1 MYLALD
7 YRHGVAADSR
17 VKEGERS
24 MQEEVTQKSIAITF
38 RASRLTADVLMKAF
52 KAYLAHRK
60 HREPSHG
67 KISVKKLL
75 AQNQGAKSIEITDEN
90 IRPFIR
96 IAGKYNV
103 DFSVKRDRTAVPPKY
118 LVFFKAKDADL
129 IVQAF
134 KEFVRANEKKKQRVS
149 LRAKIKRMKQDMAK
163 DQNRERTRE
172 KQADRG
178 QSL

>member
-1 MYLALD
+1 
-7 YRHGVAADSR
+7 
-17 VKEGERS
+17 
-24 MQEEVTQKSIAITF
+24 MQEEVTQKTIAITF
-38 RASRLTADVLMKAF
+38 KSARLTTDVLMRAF
-52 KAYLAHRK
+52 KAYLEHKR

-67 KISVKKLL
+67 RISVKKLL

-90 IRPFIR
+90 IKSFSR

-103 DFSVKRDRTAVPPKY
+103 DFSVKRDRTADPPKY
-118 LVFFKAKDADL
+118 LVFFKAKDSDL

-149 LRAKIKRMKQDMAK
+149 IRAKMKQMRQGMEK

-172 KQADRG
+172 KQMDRG

>member
-1 MYLALD
+1 
-7 YRHGVAADSR
+7 
-17 VKEGERS
+17 
-24 MQEEVTQKSIAITF
+24 MQEEVTQKTIAITF
-38 RASRLTADVLMKAF
+38 KSARLTTDVLMRAL
-52 KAYLAHRK
+52 KAYLEHRR

-90 IRPFIR
+90 IKSFSR

-103 DFSVKRDRTAVPPKY
+103 DFSVKRDRTVDPPKY
-118 LVFFKAKDADL
+118 LVFFKAKDSDL

-134 KEFVRANEKKKQRVS
+134 KEFVRVNEKKKQRVS
-149 LRAKIKRMKQDMAK
+149 IRAKMKQMRQGMEK

-172 KQADRG
+172 KQMDRG

>member
-1 MYLALD
+1 
-7 YRHGVAADSR
+7 
-17 VKEGERS
+17 
-24 MQEEVTQKSIAITF
+24 MQEEVTQKTIAITF
-38 RASRLTADVLMKAF
+38 KSARLTTDVLMRAL
-52 KAYLAHRK
+52 KAYLEHKR

-90 IRPFIR
+90 IKSFSR

-103 DFSVKRDRTAVPPKY
+103 DFSVKRDRTADPPKY
-118 LVFFKAKDADL
+118 LVFFKAKDSDL

-134 KEFVRANEKKKQRVS
+134 KEFIRANEKKKQRVS
-149 LRAKIKRMKQDMAK
+149 IRAKMKQMRRGMEK

-172 KQADRG
+172 KQMDRG

>member
-1 MYLALD
+1 
-7 YRHGVAADSR
+7 
-17 VKEGERS
+17 
-24 MQEEVTQKSIAITF
+24 MQEEVTQKTIAITF
-38 RASRLTADVLMKAF
+38 KSARLTTDVLLRAF
-52 KAYLAHRK
+52 KAYLEHRR

-90 IRPFIR
+90 IKSFSR

-103 DFSVKRDRTAVPPKY
+103 DFSVKRDRTADPPKY
-118 LVFFKAKDADL
+118 LVFFKAKDSDL

-149 LRAKIKRMKQDMAK
+149 IRAKMKQMRQGMEK

-172 KQADRG
+172 KQMDRG

>member
-1 MYLALD
+1 
-7 YRHGVAADSR
+7 
-17 VKEGERS
+17 
-24 MQEEVTQKSIAITF
+24 MQEEVTQKTIAITF
-38 RASRLTADVLMKAF
+38 KSARLTTDVLMRAL
-52 KAYLAHRK
+52 KAYLEHRR

-90 IRPFIR
+90 IKSFSR

-103 DFSVKRDRTAVPPKY
+103 DFSVKRDRTADPPKY
-118 LVFFKAKDADL
+118 LVFFKAKDSDL

-149 LRAKIKRMKQDMAK
+149 IRAKMKQMRRGMEK

-172 KQADRG
+172 KQMDRG

>member
-1 MYLALD
+1 M
-7 YRHGVAADSR
+7 R
-17 VKEGERS
+17 
-24 MQEEVTQKSIAITF
+24 EEVTQKTIAITF
-38 RASRLTADVLMKAF
+38 KSARLTTDVLLRAF
-52 KAYLAHRK
+52 KAYLEHRR

-90 IRPFIR
+90 IKSFSR

-103 DFSVKRDRTAVPPKY
+103 DFSVKRDRTADPPKY
-118 LVFFKAKDADL
+118 LVFFKAKDSDL

-149 LRAKIKRMKQDMAK
+149 IRAKMKQMRQGMEK

-172 KQADRG
+172 KQMDRG

>member
-1 MYLALD
+1 
-7 YRHGVAADSR
+7 
-17 VKEGERS
+17 
-24 MQEEVTQKSIAITF
+24 MQEEVTQKTIAITF
-38 RASRLTADVLMKAF
+38 KSARLTTDVLMRAL
-52 KAYLAHRK
+52 KAYLEHKR

-67 KISVKKLL
+67 RISVKKLL

-90 IRPFIR
+90 IKSFSR

-103 DFSVKRDRTAVPPKY
+103 DFSVKRDRTADPPKY
-118 LVFFKAKDADL
+118 LVFFKAKDSDL

-134 KEFVRANEKKKQRVS
+134 KEFVRVNEKKKQRVS
-149 LRAKIKRMKQDMAK
+149 IRAKMKQMRQGMEK

-172 KQADRG
+172 KQMDRG

>member
-1 MYLALD
+1 
-7 YRHGVAADSR
+7 
-17 VKEGERS
+17 
-24 MQEEVTQKSIAITF
+24 MQEEVTQKTIAITF
-38 RASRLTADVLMKAF
+38 KSARLTTDVLLRAF
-52 KAYLAHRK
+52 KAYLEHRR

-90 IRPFIR
+90 IKSFSR

-103 DFSVKRDRTAVPPKY
+103 DFSVKRDRTADPPKY
-118 LVFFKAKDADL
+118 LVFFKAKDSDL

-134 KEFVRANEKKKQRVS
+134 KECVRANEKKKQRVS
-149 LRAKIKRMKQDMAK
+149 IRAKMKQMRQGMEK

-172 KQADRG
+172 KQMDRG

>member
-1 MYLALD
+1 
-7 YRHGVAADSR
+7 
-17 VKEGERS
+17 
-24 MQEEVTQKSIAITF
+24 MQEEVTQKTIAITF
-38 RASRLTADVLMKAF
+38 KSARLTTDVLMRAL
-52 KAYLAHRK
+52 KAYLEHKR

-90 IRPFIR
+90 IKSFSR

-103 DFSVKRDRTAVPPKY
+103 DFSVKRDRTADPPKY
-118 LVFFKAKDADL
+118 LVFFKAKDSDL

-149 LRAKIKRMKQDMAK
+149 IRAKMKQMRRGMEK

-172 KQADRG
+172 KQMDRG

>member
-1 MYLALD
+1 
-7 YRHGVAADSR
+7 
-17 VKEGERS
+17 
-24 MQEEVTQKSIAITF
+24 MQEEVTQKTIAITF
-38 RASRLTADVLMKAF
+38 KSARLTTDVLMRAF
-52 KAYLAHRK
+52 KAYLEHKR

-90 IRPFIR
+90 IKSFSR

-103 DFSVKRDRTAVPPKY
+103 DFSVKRDRTADPPKY
-118 LVFFKAKDADL
+118 LVFFKAKDSDL

-149 LRAKIKRMKQDMAK
+149 IRAKMKQMRQGMEK

-172 KQADRG
+172 KQMDRG

>member
-1 MYLALD
+1 
-7 YRHGVAADSR
+7 
-17 VKEGERS
+17 
-24 MQEEVTQKSIAITF
+24 MQEEVTQKTIAITF
-38 RASRLTADVLMKAF
+38 KSARLTTDVLLRAF
-52 KAYLAHRK
+52 KAYLEHRR

-90 IRPFIR
+90 IKSFSR

-103 DFSVKRDRTAVPPKY
+103 DFSVKRDRTADLPKY
-118 LVFFKAKDADL
+118 LVFFKAKDSDL

-149 LRAKIKRMKQDMAK
+149 IRAKMKQMRQGMEK

-172 KQADRG
+172 KQMDRG

>member
-1 MYLALD
+1 
-7 YRHGVAADSR
+7 
-17 VKEGERS
+17 
-24 MQEEVTQKSIAITF
+24 MQEEVTQKTIAITF
-38 RASRLTADVLMKAF
+38 KSARLTTDVLLRAF
-52 KAYLAHRK
+52 KAYLEHRR

-90 IRPFIR
+90 IKSFSR

-103 DFSVKRDRTAVPPKY
+103 DFSVKRDRTADPPKY
-118 LVFFKAKDADL
+118 LVFFKAKDSDL

-134 KEFVRANEKKKQRVS
+134 KEFVRANEKKQRVS
-149 LRAKIKRMKQDMAK
+149 IRAKMKQMRQGMEK

-172 KQADRG
+172 KQMDRG

>member
-1 MYLALD
+1 
-7 YRHGVAADSR
+7 
-17 VKEGERS
+17 
-24 MQEEVTQKSIAITF
+24 MQEEVTQKTIAITF
-38 RASRLTADVLMKAF
+38 KSARLTTDVLMRAF
-52 KAYLAHRK
+52 KAYLEHRR

-90 IRPFIR
+90 IKSFSR

-103 DFSVKRDRTAVPPKY
+103 DFSVKRDRTADPPKY
-118 LVFFKAKDADL
+118 LVFFKAKDSDL

-134 KEFVRANEKKKQRVS
+134 KEFVRVNEKKKQRVS
-149 LRAKIKRMKQDMAK
+149 IRAKMKQMRQGMEK

-172 KQADRG
+172 KQMDRG

>member
-1 MYLALD
+1 
-7 YRHGVAADSR
+7 
-17 VKEGERS
+17 
-24 MQEEVTQKSIAITF
+24 MQEEVTQKTIAITF
-38 RASRLTADVLMKAF
+38 KSARLTTDVLMRAF
-52 KAYLAHRK
+52 KAYLEHRR

-67 KISVKKLL
+67 RISVKKLL

-90 IRPFIR
+90 IKSFSR

-103 DFSVKRDRTAVPPKY
+103 DFSVKRDRTADPPKY
-118 LVFFKAKDADL
+118 LVFFKAKDSDL

-149 LRAKIKRMKQDMAK
+149 IRAKMKQMRQGMEK

-172 KQADRG
+172 KQMDRG

>member
-1 MYLALD
+1 
-7 YRHGVAADSR
+7 
-17 VKEGERS
+17 
-24 MQEEVTQKSIAITF
+24 MQEEVTQKTIAITF
-38 RASRLTADVLMKAF
+38 KSARLTTDVLLRAF
-52 KAYLAHRK
+52 KAYLEHRR

-90 IRPFIR
+90 IKSFSR

-103 DFSVKRDRTAVPPKY
+103 DFSVKRDRTADPPKY
-118 LVFFKAKDADL
+118 LVFFKAKDSDL

-149 LRAKIKRMKQDMAK
+149 IRAKMKQMRQGMEK

-172 KQADRG
+172 KQMDRE

>member
-1 MYLALD
+1 
-7 YRHGVAADSR
+7 
-17 VKEGERS
+17 

-38 RASRLTADVLMKAF
+38 RASRLTADVLMKAI
-52 KAYLAHRK
+52 KAYLTHQK

-67 KISVKKLL
+67 KIPVKKLL

>member
-1 MYLALD
+1 M
-7 YRHGVAADSR
+7 
-17 VKEGERS
+17 
-24 MQEEVTQKSIAITF
+24 TQKTIAITF
-38 RASRLTADVLMKAF
+38 KSARLTTDVLLRAF
-52 KAYLAHRK
+52 KAYLEHRR

-90 IRPFIR
+90 IKSFSR

-103 DFSVKRDRTAVPPKY
+103 DFSVKRDRTADPPKY
-118 LVFFKAKDADL
+118 LVFFKAKDSDL

-149 LRAKIKRMKQDMAK
+149 IRAKMKQMRQGMEK

-172 KQADRG
+172 KQMDRG

>member
-1 MYLALD
+1 
-7 YRHGVAADSR
+7 
-17 VKEGERS
+17 
-24 MQEEVTQKSIAITF
+24 MQEEVTQKTIAITF
-38 RASRLTADVLMKAF
+38 KSARLTTDVLLRAF
-52 KAYLAHRK
+52 KAYLEHRR

-90 IRPFIR
+90 IKSFSR

-103 DFSVKRDRTAVPPKY
+103 DFSVKRDRTADPPKY
-118 LVFFKAKDADL
+118 LVFFKAKDSDL

-134 KEFVRANEKKKQRVS
+134 KEFVRANEQTKQRVS
-149 LRAKIKRMKQDMAK
+149 IRAKMKQMRQGMEK

-172 KQADRG
+172 KQMDRG